1 MRKFIFKPDITLYE
15 GIEVFKDTRLSY
27 KNENVKQE
35 LKDLTLKTKMT
46 EKKDNYTSK
55 TDLVIHLEEGDILLY
70 EEERGYF
77 LPCMPMSTIQE
88 AIDDLEVIK
97 DFDNEKGE

>member
-15 GIEVFKDTRLSY
+15 GIQVFKDTELTY
-27 KNENVKQE
+27 KNEMVKQE
-35 LKDLTLKTKMT
+35 IKNLTLKTKMK

-55 TDLVIHLEEGDILLY
+55 TDLTIYLNEGDILLY

-77 LPCMPMSTIQE
+77 LPYMPMTKISE
-88 AIDDLEVIK
+88 AIEDLVAIK
-97 DFDNEKGE
+97 DFDKE

>member
-15 GIEVFKDTRLSY
+15 GIQVYKDTELTY

-35 LKDLTLKTKMT
+35 IKDLTLKTKMK

-55 TDLVIHLEEGDILLY
+55 TDLTIYLNEGEILLY

-88 AIDDLEVIK
+88 GIDDLEAIK
-97 DFDNEKGE
+97 DFDKE